1 MNLNAVMLVTIL
13 IILFLEIL
21 QYNNKIN
28 KYILPMFRL
37 IVLIF
42 SYFMCKMFK
51 LGVFINVLFIF
62 VLSSNIISLGVLI
75 KKNR

>member
-1 MNLNAVMLVTIL
+1 MLVTIL

-21 QYNNKIN
+21 QYSIKIN

-42 SYFMCKMFK
+42 SYFVCKMFK
-51 LGVFINVLFIF
+51 LGVYINALFIF
-62 VLSSNIISLGVLI
+62 VLLTNIIMLGNLI
-75 KKNR
+75 KKNI